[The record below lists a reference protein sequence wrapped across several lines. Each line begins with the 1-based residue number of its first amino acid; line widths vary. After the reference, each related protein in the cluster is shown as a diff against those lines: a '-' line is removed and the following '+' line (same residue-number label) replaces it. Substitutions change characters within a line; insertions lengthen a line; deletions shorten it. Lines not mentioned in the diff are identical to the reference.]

1 MQRSMMGFGSIA
13 TAVHAYGMITEAI
26 LNESH
31 GILNPGKSNMEY
43 FRQRLED
50 HKYVTHPLSKNGD
63 LLIWAS
69 RITESIEYE
78 TMKRAAEALFRR
90 FPGIKREIERGV
102 TDKFIPK
109 LRNVRIVFYFY
120 SMYAR
125 PTLRNYVCMVIYGSR
140 I

>member
-50 HKYVTHPLSKNGD
+50 HKYVTPLVQ
-63 LLIWAS
+63 
-69 RITESIEYE
+69 EQ
-78 TMKRAAEALFRR
+78 
-90 FPGIKREIERGV
+90 
-102 TDKFIPK
+102 
-109 LRNVRIVFYFY
+109 
-120 SMYAR
+120 
-125 PTLRNYVCMVIYGSR
+125 
-140 I
+140 